1 MGAKRH
7 LSQSTGL
14 DLCHG
19 PIECGHG
26 LFVQIVSRLNRGEGD
41 GPVDDQAAICQFVDH
56 ELPMFT
62 EELETV
68 YGLLSDAEA
77 DVVDAVII
85 RLLDEHESAWAR
97 QNRVVGYR
105 GSAWIIE
112 FRHHRDSFHLYW
124 RYLDDETVVLLVL
137 RRVREESAG
146 P

>member
-1 MGAKRH
+1 V
-7 LSQSTGL
+7 
-14 DLCHG
+14 
-19 PIECGHG
+19 P
-26 LFVQIVSRLNRGEGD
+26 N
-41 GPVDDQAAICQFVDH
+41 VDY
-56 ELPMFT
+56 LFT

-97 QNRVVGYR
+97 QNRVVGDR